1 MLVEKG
7 EKLVFDTLIA
17 YLRANVDAA
26 YLVGALCLWALI
38 FPDYTG
44 IHFDGKFKTLSPTE
58 RIIVRAGAGFMLLC
72 LLLVKFV
79 IE

>member
-1 MLVEKG
+1 M
-7 EKLVFDTLIA
+7 FDTLIA
-17 YLRANVDAA
+17 YLRANVDTT

-44 IHFDGKFKTLSPTE
+44 IHFDGEFKSLSPME
-58 RIIVRAGAGFMLLC
+58 RIIVRVGAGFMILC

>member
-1 MLVEKG
+1 MS
-7 EKLVFDTLIA
+7 DTLID

-44 IHFDGKFKTLSPTE
+44 IHFDGEFKTLSPME
-58 RIIVRAGAGFMLLC
+58 RIIVRVGAGVMIGC
-72 LLLVKFV
+72 LILVKFV